1 MTRSGAPVPDGTAGA
16 PRGRTRWWLVA
27 AVATLPALVLLPF
40 LVGFVGIALSDSEY
54 PLGGGPKAVPCAEV
68 LKSGGAVLPEG
79 ARPVGAC
86 VEQSRQDVS
95 YRATF
100 RMPRAG
106 GAQWLHRTYPEAPAP
121 RTDLCEG
128 DAELCLD
135 LSRAQGLPATV
146 HVDAVQ
152 IEGEYENA
160 GTALVDFAAFTV

>member
-1 MTRSGAPVPDGTAGA
+1 MPDGTAGA

-27 AVATLPALVLLPF
+27 AVAALPALALLPF

-106 GAQWLHRTYPEAPAP
+106 VAPWLHRTYPEAPAP

-128 DAELCLD
+128 EAELCLD
-135 LSRAQGLPATV
+135 LNRARGLPATV

-152 IEGEYENA
+152 IEVEYENA